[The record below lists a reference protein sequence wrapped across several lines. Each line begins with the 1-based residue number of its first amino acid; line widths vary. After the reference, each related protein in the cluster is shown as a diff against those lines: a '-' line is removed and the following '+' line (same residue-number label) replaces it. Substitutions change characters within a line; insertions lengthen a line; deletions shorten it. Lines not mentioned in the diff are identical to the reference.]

1 MQSKYLILLV
11 INYYILLITITNYSL
26 KECYTYICINI
37 RTSLEDQ
44 YFWLRLTFWND
55 LQNGLDSTV
64 IKDRSS
70 EDRVQRKSSLEEL
83 RHGVKLKYHKLF

>member
-11 INYYILLITITNYSL
+11 IDFILLMTITNYYL
-26 KECYTYICINI
+26 KDSYTYIYINI
-37 RTSLEDQ
+37 RSPLEDQ

-55 LQNGLDSTV
+55 LQNGLDSTM
-64 IKDRSS
+64 IKHRSS

-83 RHGVKLKYHKLF
+83 CHRVKLKYHNKF